1 MAISEDLDRLLDDAY
16 LRELSAREANEL
28 RSMRAECQAVEAKL
42 SFLRRMVQG
51 RLDIVNAELDRRA
64 SGTATD
70 DLSDLVERLPQILAD
85 KGRAP
90 GPGRLPTNLLPP
102 EDEGLTAE
110 LDEISGPHALG
121 SLPDLPDE
129 DLRDV
134 ASRLQDLERRVSRQ
148 RRAMFDVI
156 DAVQAELASR
166 FEQEAEAT

>member
-1 MAISEDLDRLLDDAY
+1 MAISEDLDRLLDDTY
-16 LRELSAREANEL
+16 RSDLSGREADEL
-28 RSMRAECQAVEAKL
+28 RSMRDECQAVEAKL

-64 SGTATD
+64 SGAASG

-102 EDEGLTAE
+102 EDEGLTDE
-110 LDEISGPHALG
+110 LDAISGPSALG
-121 SLPDLPDE
+121 SLPDLSDE
-129 DLRDV
+129 ALGGV
-134 ASRLQDLERRVSRQ
+134 ATQLQDLERRVSRQ

-166 FEQEAEAT
+166 FEQEAGT

>member
-16 LRELSAREANEL
+16 VSDLSGREANEL

-64 SGTATD
+64 SGAASD
-70 DLSDLVERLPQILAD
+70 DLSELVERLPQILAD

-102 EDEGLTAE
+102 DDEGLTAE
-110 LDEISGPHALG
+110 LDEISGPSALG
-121 SLPDLPDE
+121 SLPDLPD
-129 DLRDV
+129 DALRHV
-134 ASRLQDLERRVSRQ
+134 ASRLEDLERRVSRQ

-166 FEQEAEAT
+166 FEQEADAT